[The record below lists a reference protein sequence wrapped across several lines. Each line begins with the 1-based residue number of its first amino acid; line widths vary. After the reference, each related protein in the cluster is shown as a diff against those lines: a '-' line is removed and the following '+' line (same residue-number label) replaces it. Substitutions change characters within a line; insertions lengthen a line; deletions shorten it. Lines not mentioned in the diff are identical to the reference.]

1 MKLPEKFIAETD
13 AFFAAHPEMPSEGF
27 YESFDKVPLHGVR
40 LSRTKTVPSG
50 HEDLLRHIDPAF
62 EKADPVLWCDG
73 GYYLSEDTDD
83 TRKTG
88 RNPLYHAGV
97 FYPQEPS
104 AMLPA
109 QVLSAKPGE
118 IVLDMCAAPGGKAC
132 RLGEDLNGEGLLVAN
147 EINYERS
154 KALLRNIERSGIT
167 NSVILN
173 ENPDNIAKRLP
184 GFFDKIL
191 IDAPCSGE
199 GMFRRDRSACA
210 SYEKYGPSSIV
221 PVQKSILEAADI
233 CLREGGEIVYSTC
246 TFCEE
251 EDELMISSFM
261 KAHPSYRIVPHPEI
275 KGITHNPDGTMRIW
289 PHLNRGDGHF
299 CAHLVKDGEN
309 AERKPLPGFVR
320 SKKPLKASERRGFE
334 LAREFLSEILTDE
347 GFEKLTRIPFTNH
360 AGGVFLIDFDEDLFR
375 GLKVCK
381 TGLYIGDS
389 RMTSSGKSVFDP
401 SNSIA
406 LALSKDIIKPERFL
420 PLGLNDPRLERYL
433 KGETIQ
439 VTPEDNV
446 TSKGIVVVGAGDAPL
461 GLGKIDGTQ
470 VKNMYPKAWR
480 LI

>member
-13 AFFAAHPEMPSEGF
+13 SFFARHKEVPSEGF
-27 YESFDKVPLHGVR
+27 YESFDKTPLHGVR
-40 LSRTKTVPSG
+40 LSRSKTVTSE
-50 HEDLLRHIDPAF
+50 HETLLKQIDPSF
-62 EKADPVLWCDG
+62 TGVDPVEWCDG
-73 GYYLSEDTDD
+73 GYYLSEDSDD
-83 TRKTG
+83 SRKTG

-109 QVLSAKPGE
+109 QVLAAKPGE
-118 IVLDMCAAPGGKAC
+118 VILDLCAAPGGKAC
-132 RLGEDLNGEGLLVAN
+132 RIGEDLTGEGLLVAN
-147 EINYERS
+147 EISYERS

-167 NSVILN
+167 NCVILN
-173 ENPDNIAKRLP
+173 ENPDNIAGRLP

-210 SYEKYGPSSIV
+210 SYEKYGPDTIV
-221 PVQKSILEAADI
+221 PVQKTILEAADKM
-233 CLREGGEIVYSTC
+233 LREGGEIVYSTC

-261 KAHPSYRIVPHPEI
+261 ASHPSYKIVPHPEI
-275 KGITHNPDGTMRIW
+275 KGITHNANGTMRIW

-299 CAHLVKDGEN
+299 CTHLVKGEKT
-309 AERKPLPGFVR
+309 EEGRKELSYVR
-320 SKKPLKASERRGFE
+320 SGKPLKASERRGFD
-334 LAREFLSEILTDE
+334 LARDFLSEILTDE
-347 GFEKLTRIPFTNH
+347 GFANITRIPFTNH
-360 AGGVFLIDFDEDLFR
+360 AGGVFLIDFDENLFK

-389 RMTSSGKSVFDP
+389 RLTSSGKSVFAP
-401 SNSIA
+401 SNSLA
-406 LALSKDIIKPERFL
+406 LTFTREMVKPDRYLALSFD
-420 PLGLNDPRLERYL
+420 DPRLERYL

-439 VTPEDNV
+439 VTGEDNV
-446 TSKGIVVVGAGDAPL
+446 TGNGTIVVGVDNAPL
-461 GLGKIDGTQ
+461 GFGKVGGTQ
-470 VKNMYPKAWR
+470 IKNMYPKAWR

>member
-13 AFFAAHPEMPSEGF
+13 AFFARHPEMPSEGF

-40 LSRTKTVPSG
+40 FSRTKTVPSE
-50 HEDLLRHIDPAF
+50 HEDLIRHIDPSCEAL
-62 EKADPVLWCDG
+62 DPVSWCEG
-73 GYYLSEDTDD
+73 GYYLSEDSDD

-132 RLGEDLNGEGLLVAN
+132 RLGEDLNGDGLLVAN
-147 EINYERS
+147 EISYERS
-154 KALLRNIERSGIT
+154 KALLRNIERSGIA

-210 SYEKYGPSSIV
+210 SYEKYGPASIV
-221 PVQKSILEAADI
+221 PVQRSILEAADI

-246 TFCEE
+246 TFCED
-251 EDELMISSFM
+251 EDELMISSFI
-261 KAHPSYRIVPHPEI
+261 KDHPSYRIVPHPEI
-275 KGITHNPDGTMRIW
+275 QGITHNPDGTMRIW
-289 PHLNRGDGHF
+289 PHLNKGDGHF
-299 CAHLVKDGEN
+299 CAHLVKGDIN

-334 LAREFLSEILTDE
+334 LSREFLSGILTEE
-347 GFEKLTRIPFTNH
+347 GFEKLTRVPYVNH
-360 AGGVFLIDFDEDLFR
+360 AGGVFLMDFDEDLFR

-381 TGLYIGDS
+381 TGLYIGDF
-389 RMTSSGKSVFDP
+389 RMTSSGKSVFEP

-406 LALSKDIIKPERFL
+406 LALSKDMIKPDRFL
-420 PLGLNDPRLERYL
+420 SLGLDDPRLERYL

-439 VTPEDNV
+439 VTGEDNV
-446 TSKGIVVVGAGDAPL
+446 TSKGTVVVGAGKAPL
-461 GLGKIDGTQ
+461 GLGKIDGSQ

>member
-1 MKLPEKFIAETD
+1 MKLPEKFIAEAD
-13 AFFAAHPEMPSEGF
+13 SFFARHKEVPSEGF

-40 LSRTKTVPSG
+40 LSRAKTCVSE
-50 HEDLLRHIDPAF
+50 HEELLKVIDHSF
-62 EKADPVLWCDG
+62 ERLDPVEWCDG
-73 GYYLSEDTDD
+73 GYYLSEDPED

-109 QVLSAKPGE
+109 QALSAKPGE
-118 IVLDMCAAPGGKAC
+118 VILDLCAAPGGKAC
-132 RLGEDLNGEGLLVAN
+132 RIGEDLKGEGLLVAN

-173 ENPDNIAKRLP
+173 ENPDNIAGRLP

-210 SYEKYGPSSIV
+210 SYEKYGPATIV
-221 PVQKSILEAADI
+221 PVQKSILNAADI
-233 CLREGGEIVYSTC
+233 CLRDGGEIVYSTC

-251 EDELMISSFM
+251 EDELMISSFLES
-261 KAHPSYRIVPHPEI
+261 HQSYHIIPHPEI
-275 KGITHNPDGTMRIW
+275 KGITHNADGTMRIW

-299 CAHLVKDGEN
+299 CVHLRKGE
-309 AERKPLPGFVR
+309 ECGRKKVLSGFVR
-320 SKKPLKASERRGFE
+320 SSKPLKASERRGFD
-334 LAREFLSEILTDE
+334 LARDFLSEILTDE
-347 GFEKLTRIPFTNH
+347 GFAKLTKVPFTNH
-360 AGGVFLIDFDEDLFR
+360 AGGVFLIDFDENLFK

-389 RMTSSGKSVFDP
+389 RLTSSGKSVFAP

-406 LALSKDIIKPERFL
+406 LALTREMVKPDRYL
-420 PLGLNDPRLERYL
+420 ALGFNDPRLERYL

-439 VTPEDNV
+439 VTEED
-446 TSKGIVVVGAGDAPL
+446 GITGNGTVVIGAGNAPL
-461 GLGKIDGTQ
+461 GFGKVGGTQ
-470 VKNMYPKAWR
+470 IKNMYPKAWR